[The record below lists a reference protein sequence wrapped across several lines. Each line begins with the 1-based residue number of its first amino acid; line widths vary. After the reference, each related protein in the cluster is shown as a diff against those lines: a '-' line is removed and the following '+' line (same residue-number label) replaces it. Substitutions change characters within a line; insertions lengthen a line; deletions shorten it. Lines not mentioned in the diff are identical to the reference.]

1 MEHTLSTKPINS
13 SFVTVESIDSVGK
26 YFAALEKAMIVA
38 KRKHWM
44 ATRNSYAKHLALE
57 DLYKQL
63 NKKVDLFI
71 ESYQGCY
78 EVLVLPSISIRNDID
93 IIELLKSI
101 SKEDNINLFKE
112 SFLKNQFDEISTI
125 IYQFIYKWKN
135 LG

>member
-1 MEHTLSTKPINS
+1 MEHKTPKPIHP

-26 YFAALEKAMIVA
+26 YFAACEKAIILA

-44 ATRNSYAKHLALE
+44 AVRNSYAKHVALE

-63 NKKVDLFI
+63 SKKLDSFI
-71 ESYQGCY
+71 ESYQGCHDI
-78 EVLVLPSISIRNDID
+78 VFLPSISIRNDID
-93 IIELLKSI
+93 IIELLKTI
-101 SKEDNINLFKE
+101 SKESNATLFKE

-125 IYQFIYKWKN
+125 IYQFLYKWKN